1 MGLAAS
7 KQDYPSYLRALVER
21 EIAPDDDQFW
31 DAFWSMPGSVED
43 IFNSVKPDDVRHMK
57 QQHPRNLA
65 ILLNKV
71 KWNPASSFMDGN
83 CCITCHPSVTRA
95 PVLASFPHKVSLY

>member
-43 IFNSVKPDDVRHMK
+43 IFNSVKPDDVRRMK

-71 KWNPASSFMDGN
+71 KWDWSLHLKMKIAAS
-83 CCITCHPSVTRA
+83 RA
-95 PVLASFPHKVSLY
+95 IFCPPLLANSFPHEVSLH